1 MYREI
6 RRCRIM
12 RVAVLLEE
20 RCKPNSNAF
29 AYLQKYAAMCER
41 DCIQVE
47 DNKCKILETACPV
60 CLTRAKHCPDNAVK
74 IINLPE
80 ELDHDMTHCYG
91 ENGFRLFRLPSP
103 REEQIVGI
111 LGPNGIGKST
121 AINILSGTIRPN
133 LGDLDNPLPDW
144 NDVVTSFPRGELRDY
159 IGLLA
164 EEGVAISVKPQYVDK
179 LPQIFQGDVGELL
192 DRVDERGEMEQFAS
206 LLGIG
211 QIVSRKLGDLS
222 GGELQRVAICA
233 TLLKEADVYFFD
245 EPSSYLDIYERMRM
259 VGIVQELASRGK
271 RVLVVEHDLA
281 ILDVLCDLIHVIYGE
296 RAAYGIFTPPRS
308 TRTAINAY
316 LEGFLTEE
324 NVRIRDKPI
333 QFLRARDRGEE
344 IGMPILRWGDMEK
357 KLGDFQLTTGEG
369 QVRSAEV
376 VGVVGPNSTGK
387 TTMVRIIA
395 GEMEPDQGWC
405 TMDSVVSYKPQHVST
420 DFEGTVTDWL
430 DSEIGPTWRSG
441 EFRTQVI
448 RALQVDQLLELR
460 AKKLSGGE
468 LQAVSIAICLGR
480 EADLYLF
487 DEPSAHLDANARMEA
502 AKAIRRTMESNEK
515 SAMVIDHDT
524 YFIDIVSDSLLVFQG
539 EGGRNGHAVGPLPL
553 RKGMNLFLSDVGVTF
568 RRDVESQR
576 PRINKPSSRKD
587 REQKASGEYFYSK

>member
-1 MYREI
+1 MQV
-6 RRCRIM
+6 M

-41 DCIQVE
+41 ECIQVE
-47 DNKCKILETACPV
+47 GNKVKILETACPV
-60 CLTRAKHCPDNAVK
+60 CLTRAKHCPDDAVK

-80 ELDHDMTHCYG
+80 ELDTDRTHCFG

-103 REEQIVGI
+103 REEQVVGI

-133 LGDLDNPLPDW
+133 LGDWENPLPEWD
-144 NDVVTSFPRGELRDY
+144 DVITTFPRGELRDY
-159 IGLLA
+159 LSLIA
-164 EEGVAISVKPQYVDK
+164 NEGVSIAVKPQYIDN
-179 LPQIFQGDVGELL
+179 LPKIFDGEVRELL
-192 DRVDERGEMEQFAS
+192 ERVDDRDEMGVFAET
-206 LLGIG
+206 LDIEHILP
-211 QIVSRKLGDLS
+211 RKLGGLS

-245 EPSSYLDIYERMRM
+245 EPSSYLDIYEIMRM
-259 VGIVQELASRGK
+259 VSIVQDLAAKGK

-308 TRTAINAY
+308 TRAAINAY
-316 LEGFLTEE
+316 LQGFLPEE

-344 IGMPILRWGDMEK
+344 VGMAILRWGDMEK
-357 KLGDFQLTTGEG
+357 KLGDFQLSTGEG

-376 VGVVGPNSTGK
+376 VGIVGPNSTGK
-387 TTMVRIIA
+387 TTMVRIFA

-420 DFEGTVTDWL
+420 DFEGTVMEWL
-430 DSEIGPTWRSG
+430 DTEIGIDWRSG

-448 RALQVDQLLELR
+448 RALQVDQLLELE

-468 LQAVSIAICLGR
+468 LQAVSIAICLGK

-515 SAMVIDHDT
+515 AAMVIDHDT

-539 EGGRNGHAVGPLPL
+539 EGGKAGHAVGPLPL
-553 RKGMNLFLSDVGVTF
+553 RRGMNLFLSDVGVTF
-568 RRDVESQR
+568 RRDIESHR

-587 REQKASGEYFYSK
+587 REQRASGEYFYSS

>member
-1 MYREI
+1 
-6 RRCRIM
+6 M

-91 ENGFRLFRLPSP
+91 ENGFRLFRQPSP

-281 ILDVLCDLIHVIYGE
+281 ILDVLCVLILVIYGE

-376 VGVVGPNSTGK
+376 EGVVGPNSTGK

-395 GEMEPDQGWC
+395 GEMEPDQGGC
-405 TMDSVVSYKPQHVST
+405 TLDSVVSYKPQHVST

-587 REQKASGEYFYSK
+587 REQKASGDYFYSK